1 MSSSV
6 AYEVQSLI
14 KPISRTR
21 CAGFVTSHF
30 CNSNTEEGDGGPQM
44 CDVILIYPMSLRAAP
59 KTKQTNKKPTQRE
72 IARLLW
78 KDNYKGILRV
88 EFESVW
94 ADSTCI

>member
-1 MSSSV
+1 M
-6 AYEVQSLI
+6 LDLL
-14 KPISRTR
+14 PH
-21 CAGFVTSHF
+21 TSAIPTQRKE
-30 CNSNTEEGDGGPQM
+30 TEEDRRVT

-59 KTKQTNKKPTQRE
+59 KTKQTNKKPTQSE
-72 IARLLW
+72 IAPVLW